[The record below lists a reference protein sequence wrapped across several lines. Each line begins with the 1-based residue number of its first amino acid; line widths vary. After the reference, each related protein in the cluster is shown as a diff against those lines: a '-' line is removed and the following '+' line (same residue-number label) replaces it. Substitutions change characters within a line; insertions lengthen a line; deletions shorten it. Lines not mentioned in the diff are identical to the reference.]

1 VSTVGVC
8 GVARGVDDDGCV
20 GTDGGNGADGGV
32 GKEVVLVKTVVK
44 ALLVGTAASV
54 AHTT

>member
-54 AHTT
+54 A